1 MAKELKFSL
10 DDRDKIINHWMLC
23 DNDAAEAIGNTP
35 DWVNNKSLTAK
46 VTVNGVELRFD
57 IVENYFQDVYR
68 SLESEIRENYKDI
81 EAEVQRRLEIRMKE
95 EAQPIIDKLYDLRD
109 VLDSAGNLLKPY
121 WEK

>member
-57 IVENYFQDVYR
+57 IVENYFQDVYK